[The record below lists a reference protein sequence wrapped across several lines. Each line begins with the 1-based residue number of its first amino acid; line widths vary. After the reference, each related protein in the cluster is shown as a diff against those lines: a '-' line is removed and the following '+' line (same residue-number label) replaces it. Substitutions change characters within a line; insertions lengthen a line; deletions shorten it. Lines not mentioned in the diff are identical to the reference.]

1 MLKEIAGFA
10 SLDSSWLF
18 EVEDGEADSAE
29 FVVLNCEFYE
39 IFENAVGFDPAM
51 KIFQVGLAFYHL

>member
-1 MLKEIAGFA
+1 M
-10 SLDSSWLF
+10 
-18 EVEDGEADSAE
+18 EDGEADSAE

-51 KIFQVGLAFYHL
+51 KVFQVGLAFYHL